1 MILLNNKS
9 FEELC
14 EQTDA
19 ALDKVGF
26 DTSPGSIAKLF
37 ADIING
43 ILEEFYET
51 LTINH
56 MQAFLTTATSDR
68 LDKIGILLNCT
79 RLENEDDDTYRTR
92 ISYQTLSLAKANETA
107 IRLACLTVE
116 NVEDVKLKKFSH
128 GPGSFSIVP
137 ITSDPFIDMTAE
149 IEKAVVDI
157 ASYGERLIIKTPDY
171 KKVKMTILIT
181 FSSYVNSNDKNE
193 SQEILVS
200 VRDAIIKY
208 INSIPLGEAIII
220 NKLTETIMAIS
231 EEIVSYSCS
240 LFKINNKNCLFIN
253 QGAKWDEKFIVS
265 PEDEAIQVL

>member
-1 MILLNNKS
+1 
-9 FEELC
+9 
-14 EQTDA
+14 
-19 ALDKVGF
+19 
-26 DTSPGSIAKLF
+26 
-37 ADIING
+37 
-43 ILEEFYET
+43 
-51 LTINH
+51 
-56 MQAFLTTATSDR
+56 
-68 LDKIGILLNCT
+68 
-79 RLENEDDDTYRTR
+79 
-92 ISYQTLSLAKANETA
+92 
-107 IRLACLTVE
+107 
-116 NVEDVKLKKFSH
+116 
-128 GPGSFSIVP
+128 
-137 ITSDPFIDMTAE
+137 
-149 IEKAVVDI
+149 
-157 ASYGERLIIKTPDY
+157 
-171 KKVKMTILIT
+171 MTILIT